1 MKNKH
6 LSENEEVIKDMSKLF
21 LFWLGIIICLLS
33 VAGFFVSSEW
43 IAKNYLKTISDYSGN
58 DSNASSF
65 LVEVE
70 IFFLKVAS
78 WLKKLPIWAK
88 IVGVVVGG
96 IMAAAN
102 HEDD

>member
-1 MKNKH
+1 MKNNH
-6 LSENEEVIKDMSKLF
+6 LSENEEVFKDMSRLF
-21 LFWLGIIICLLS
+21 LFWLGVIICLLS

-43 IAKNYLKTISDYSGN
+43 IAKNYLKTIAEYGGD
-58 DSNASSF
+58 DSNASS
-65 LVEVE
+65 LLLEVE

-88 IVGVVVGG
+88 IAGVVVGG

-102 HEDD
+102 HED